1 MKDKM
6 NRMTTILTAVVSILT
21 ATISIMVAINQLIPD
36 KKDSD
41 E

>member
-36 KKDSD
+36 KEDSD